1 MDVSTQ
7 AGPIT
12 IVDVQ
17 TTGVSWPAIA
27 AGAVAAA
34 ALTLALVAFGAGLG
48 LSAISPWSDSG
59 VSASTFKTGTGIY
72 LVVVAVMASAVGGY
86 LAARL
91 RTRWVGVHAN
101 EVFFRDTA
109 HGFLAWAF
117 ATVIS
122 ASVLGAAMTHIASGA
137 AAGLGGAAAQAA
149 QAVNPAEIYVDKL
162 FRVDAAAPAATP
174 AGVAAAP
181 AGAPDT
187 ARAEVLRLWNASF
200 RTSQELS
207 AQDRAYVAR
216 LIAARTGMSP
226 ADAEKRISE
235 IATEA
240 KDAADRA
247 RKGAAKLC
255 LWLTASLLFGA
266 FAASLAAVEGGQLRD
281 GTWNDRVLVPRPV

>member
-7 AGPIT
+7 AGSTT

-48 LSAISPWSDSG
+48 LSAISPWADSG
-59 VSASTFKTGTGIY
+59 VSASTFKIGTGIY
-72 LVVVAVMASAVGGY
+72 LVVVAVMSSAVGGY

-91 RTRWVGVHAN
+91 RTKWVGVHTN

-117 ATVIS
+117 ATVIC
-122 ASVLGAAMTHIASGA
+122 ATALGAAITHIASGA
-137 AAGLGGAAAQAA
+137 AAGLGAASQAA
-149 QAVNPAEIYVDKL
+149 QTINPSEIYIDKL
-162 FRVDAAAPAATP
+162 FRADTAATP
-174 AGVAAAP
+174 AGAVAAP
-181 AGAPDT
+181 TGAPDT
-187 ARAEVLRLWNASF
+187 GRAEVLRLWTASF
-200 RTSQELS
+200 RTSQDLS
-207 AQDRAYVAR
+207 AQDRAYVVR

-226 ADAEKRISE
+226 ADAEQRVTE
-235 IATEA
+235 VTAEA
-240 KDAADRA
+240 KEAADRA
-247 RKGAAKLC
+247 RKGAAKLS

-281 GTWNDRVLVPRPV
+281 GTWNDRVLVPRPL

>member
-7 AGPIT
+7 TGPT
-12 IVDVQ
+12 TVVDVQ

-48 LSAISPWSDSG
+48 LSAISPWADSG

-72 LVVVAVMASAVGGY
+72 LVVVAVMSSAVGGY

-91 RTRWVGVHAN
+91 RTRWVGVHTN

-122 ASVLGAAMTHIASGA
+122 ATALGAATTHIASGV
-137 AAGLGGAAAQAA
+137 AAGLGGAASQAA
-149 QAVNPAEIYVDKL
+149 QAINPSEIYVDKL
-162 FRVDAAAPAATP
+162 FRTDAAAPAATP
-174 AGVAAAP
+174 AGAAVAP
-181 AGAPDT
+181 TGAPDT
-187 ARAEVLRLWNASF
+187 ARAEVLRLWTAGF
-200 RTSQELS
+200 RARQDLS
-207 AQDRAYVAR
+207 APDRAYVVR

-226 ADAEKRISE
+226 ADAEKRVTE
-235 IATEA
+235 VTTEA
-240 KDAADRA
+240 KDTADRA
-247 RKGAAKLC
+247 RKGAAKLS

-281 GTWNDRVLVPRPV
+281 GTWNDRVLVPRPI